1 MKRLTAGLLA
11 LMLLA
16 TLLPGCGKKE
26 QWNVDNFFLSDDG
39 TTYSVSYRH
48 DDGTEEVVAEMGSY
62 PQPLTIIAGKL
73 YYVHGGS
80 MVAVDLKDPTQR
92 QTLTEPGLSG
102 LSIGFIDDGAVYC
115 PLATDTEKCYRVA
128 LDLSECTRVA
138 IPREQRPTD
147 YDALLDQIYAA
158 VGAIDNR
165 MALRTLRARYSE
177 TGSLTSLEMTVW
189 SLQEETYSLNS
200 WADVHVSV
208 QRSGSGFTV
217 AAQDQ
222 HRPLPMDSET
232 VAAMLSV
239 QRFVETVKAVDSADL
254 WTSQKTGQPLTII
267 AGKLYYVHGGSMVA
281 VDLKDPTQ
289 RQTLTE
295 PGLSGLSIGFIDDGA
310 VYCPLATDTEKCY
323 RVALDLSECTRVAI
337 PREQRPTDYDAL
349 LDQIYA
355 AVGAIDNR
363 MALRTLRA
371 RYSETGSLTSL
382 EMTVWSL
389 QEETYSLNSWADVH
403 VSVQRSGSG
412 FTVAAQDQHR
422 PLPMDSETV
431 AAMLSVQRFV
441 ETVKAVDSAD
451 LWTSQKTG
459 QPLYYQLTYHASEYE
474 AAVAADGGVPCLN
487 PDGSAA
493 QLPQGS
499 LLVLAQCYDRGDA
512 NIALTD
518 SQGLTTGALRVIVPA
533 A

>member
-39 TTYSVSYRH
+39 ATYSVSYRH

-80 MVAVDLKDPTQR
+80 MVAVDLKDPAQR

-147 YDALLDQIYAA
+147 YDALLDKIYAA

-217 AAQDQ
+217 
-222 HRPLPMDSET
+222 T
-232 VAAMLSV
+232 
-239 QRFVETVKAVDSADL
+239 
-254 WTSQKTGQPLTII
+254 
-267 AGKLYYVHGGSMVA
+267 
-281 VDLKDPTQ
+281 
-289 RQTLTE
+289 
-295 PGLSGLSIGFIDDGA
+295 
-310 VYCPLATDTEKCY
+310 
-323 RVALDLSECTRVAI
+323 
-337 PREQRPTDYDAL
+337 
-349 LDQIYA
+349 
-355 AVGAIDNR
+355 
-363 MALRTLRA
+363 
-371 RYSETGSLTSL
+371 
-382 EMTVWSL
+382 
-389 QEETYSLNSWADVH
+389 
-403 VSVQRSGSG
+403 
-412 FTVAAQDQHR
+412 AQDQHR

-493 QLPQGS
+493 QMPQGS

-518 SQGLTTGALRVIVPA
+518 SQGLITGALRVIVPA